1 MWDGEK
7 SYPSKTEW
15 LYTCGF
21 IPKLIKHIFLIITPS
36 SLLCSKHKEMK
47 TQFLMSCR
55 PWGKTHKSSRYKI
68 TWWFQLILPVLDKQG
83 YYLKKKRR
91 LMEGITSILLV
102 NPCLTLEKGVAM
114 LWSPV
119 EEEARLASSQITGN
133 WGPHSNTPKELSPL
147 NNCVNFNI
155 DLFPIEPQTECC
167 PGWHLDYSLGRD
179 LEPEDSPK
187 LSP

>member
-1 MWDGEK
+1 MHVPLSPAQQWKCSLCVLKIIYFMWDGEK

-83 YYLKKKRR
+83 YFLKKKKKKKTHGGYH
-91 LMEGITSILLV
+91 LY
-102 NPCLTLEKGVAM
+102 
-114 LWSPV
+114 
-119 EEEARLASSQITGN
+119 LASQSM
-133 WGPHSNTPKELSPL
+133 
-147 NNCVNFNI
+147 
-155 DLFPIEPQTECC
+155 
-167 PGWHLDYSLGRD
+167 LDFRERSCDAMESCGRRSKASL
-179 LEPEDSPK
+179 
-187 LSP
+187 